1 MNARYRTP
9 QVNFHPMPTTAHRG
23 RRRAEHLG
31 PERRRPQV
39 LDAALAIAARD
50 GLTAVTIGT
59 VADKLQVT
67 RPVIYSC
74 FPDRVA
80 LITELLDRE
89 TETMMTYVL
98 SSLHS
103 AHGEDPESAFII
115 GFRGLLSA
123 VNERADT
130 WQLLFSGVT
139 DPEVVHRVRAAR
151 TTLSSQAEDWI
162 RPALTRWWDMQDI
175 DEKLPMLMELFVSAC
190 EGAVR
195 SMLAVRPTEAE
206 PGWRG
211 DAEGIGKFY
220 GSAVYRAFYGA

>member
-1 MNARYRTP
+1 
-9 QVNFHPMPTTAHRG
+9 MPTTGTRA

-31 PERRRPQV
+31 PEKRRPQV
-39 LDAALAIAARD
+39 LDAALEIAARD
-50 GLTAVTIGT
+50 GLSAVTIGT
-59 VADKLQVT
+59 VADRLQVT

-89 TETMMTYVL
+89 TERMMTYVL
-98 SSLHS
+98 AALHE
-103 AHGEDPESAFII
+103 AHGEDPERAFII
-115 GFRGLLSA
+115 GFSGLLAA

-139 DPEVVHRVRAAR
+139 DPEVVHRVRQAR
-151 TTLSSQAEDWI
+151 ATLSKQAEDWI
-162 RPALTRWWDMQDI
+162 RPALTRWWDMQDL

-195 SMLAVRPTEAE
+195 SMLADRPEDAGPE
-206 PGWRG
+206 WRG
-211 DAEGIGKFY
+211 DSERIGRFY
-220 GSAVYRAFYGA
+220 GSAMYRAFLGA